1 LETTKKIFKKNKNVQ
16 SCCNLSLAFLEMW
29 RGMYKLAVRRYK
41 AFKNISFETAQSI
54 IDFNE
59 KVIKNNPERTDL
71 LFIIASMRKFEFYQ
85 YELTDWNKF
94 ISLNE
99 KTENNKYLFEYAKE
113 RIELLEKTNPK

>member
-1 LETTKKIFKKNKNVQ
+1 
-16 SCCNLSLAFLEMW
+16 M
-29 RGMYKLAVRRYK
+29 
-41 AFKNISFETAQSI
+41 
-54 IDFNE
+54 
-59 KVIKNNPERTDL
+59 VIKNNPERTDL

>member
-1 LETTKKIFKKNKNVQ
+1 
-16 SCCNLSLAFLEMW
+16 MW

-59 KVIKNNPERTDL
+59 MVIKNNPERTDL

-85 YELTDWNKF
+85 DELADWNRF
-94 ISLNE
+94 ISLNQE
-99 KTENNKYLFEYAKE
+99 TENNKCLFEYAKE
-113 RIELLEKTNPK
+113 RIALLKKINLNNTNDTGDIFNGN